1 MNQQAQ
7 QSRPTGEGSH
17 PLLSVQLYTVREA
30 LAADLPG
37 TLARLAELGLEQVE
51 PFGILTFDGLAD
63 GLAAAGLAAPTA
75 HQGFLGDDPRAAFE
89 RARELGVSTIIDPF
103 TQPERWQDAG
113 EVRRIADQ
121 LASASEVAA
130 EYGLRVGY
138 HNHAHEVASV
148 LEGQTAL
155 ELLAA
160 NLPDAVALEVDT
172 YWVAVGG
179 ADPVA
184 LLERLGDRVVA
195 LHVKDG
201 PGTEDTLD
209 QVAVGQGSLPVRD
222 IIAARPDALRVVELD
237 DSRGDRF
244 QAVADSIAYLTSEGL
259 A

>member
-7 QSRPTGEGSH
+7 QTEPAEQRH

-37 TLARLAELGLEQVE
+37 TLARLAGLGFEQVE

-75 HQGFLGDDPRAAFE
+75 HQNFLGGDPRPAFD
-89 RARELGVSTIIDPF
+89 RARELGVRTIIDPF
-103 TQPERWQDAG
+103 TPPERWQDAG
-113 EVRRIADQ
+113 EVRRTADQ

-148 LEGQTAL
+148 LEGRTAL
-155 ELLAA
+155 ELLASQ
-160 NLPDAVALEVDT
+160 LPDAVALEVDT

-201 PGTEDTLD
+201 PGTPEPLD
-209 QVAVGQGSLPVRD
+209 QVAVGRGTLPVRD
-222 IIAARPDALRVVELD
+222 IVAARPDALRVVELD

-244 QAVADSIAYLTSEGL
+244 QAVADSIAYLVAEGL

>member
-1 MNQQAQ
+1 MNQQAPQ
-7 QSRPTGEGSH
+7 TAPTGQGH

-30 LAADLPG
+30 LTADLPG
-37 TLARLAELGLEQVE
+37 TLARVAELGFEQVE
-51 PFGILTFDGLAD
+51 PFGILSFDGLAD

-75 HQGFLGDDPRAAFE
+75 HQSFLGADPRPAFD
-89 RARELGVSTIIDPF
+89 RARELGIRTIVDPF
-103 TQPERWQDAG
+103 TSPERWQDAD
-113 EVRRIADQ
+113 EVRRIADE
-121 LASASEVAA
+121 LAAASDVAA

-138 HNHAHEVASV
+138 HNHAHEIASV
-148 LEGQTAL
+148 LDGQTAL

-160 NLPDAVALEVDT
+160 HLPEAVALEVDT
-172 YWVAVGG
+172 YWVTVGG

-184 LLERLGDRVVA
+184 LLQRLGDRVVA

-201 PGTEDTLD
+201 PGTPDVLD
-209 QVAVGQGSLPVRD
+209 QIAVGQGSLPVRD

-244 QAVADSIAYLTSEGL
+244 QAVADSIAYLVAEGL

>member
-1 MNQQAQ
+1 MNQQAPQ
-7 QSRPTGEGSH
+7 TAPAEQGH

-30 LAADLPG
+30 LAVDLPG

-51 PFGILTFDGLAD
+51 PFGILSFDGLAD
-63 GLAAAGLAAPTA
+63 GLAGAGLAAPTA
-75 HQGFLGDDPRAAFE
+75 HQGFLGADPRPAFD
-89 RARELGVSTIIDPF
+89 RARELGVRTIIDPF
-103 TQPERWQDAG
+103 TPPERWQDAD
-113 EVRRIADQ
+113 EVRRIADE
-121 LASASEVAA
+121 LVAAADVAA

-138 HNHAHEVASV
+138 HNHAHEIASV
-148 LEGQTAL
+148 LDGQTAL
-155 ELLAA
+155 ELLASH
-160 NLPDAVALEVDT
+160 LPEQVALEVDT

-184 LLERLGDRVVA
+184 LLERLDDRVVA

-201 PGTEDTLD
+201 PGTPDVLD

-244 QAVADSIAYLTSEGL
+244 QAVADSIAYLVAEDL